1 MHTELL
7 FTIGEIAVAFAGFAG
22 LVVALARRGDRS
34 PEEARLDVV
43 HLKNVLAQSLFALAF
58 ALIPATLG
66 AMAVDVDTAW
76 RGSAWLFAVIYGPYL
91 VSAVRAG
98 YAGFRASGQR
108 VPLLFQVNSALGFVM
123 VVALVSCGAGFAPTS
138 TYLPVLAFCLY
149 GSGIS
154 FVRVFLSVARGGA
167 AVP

>member
-34 PEEARLDVV
+34 PEQAQLDVV
-43 HLKNVLAQSLFALAF
+43 HLKNVLAQSLFAVAF
-58 ALIPATLG
+58 ALIPAMLG
-66 AMAVDVDTAW
+66 AMAVGVDTAW
-76 RGSAWLFAVIYGPYL
+76 RGSALLFAGLYGPYL
-91 VSAVRAG
+91 VSAVRGG
-98 YAGFRASGQR
+98 YAGFRDSGQR
-108 VPLLFQVNSALGFVM
+108 VPLLFRLNSVVGFLM
-123 VVALVSCGAGFAPTS
+123 VVALVLCGAGIAPTS
-138 TYLPVLAFCLY
+138 TYLPVLGFCLY

-167 AVP
+167 AV